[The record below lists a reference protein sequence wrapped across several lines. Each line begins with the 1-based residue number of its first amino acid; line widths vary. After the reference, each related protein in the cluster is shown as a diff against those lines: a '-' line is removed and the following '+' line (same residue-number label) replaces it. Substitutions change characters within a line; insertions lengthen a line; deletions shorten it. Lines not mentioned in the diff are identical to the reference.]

1 MILNHKEKTAN
12 HLVLLGAQTFIG
24 TLILGLLIGLKQC
37 GCGWKQIHINERR
50 WGSPDCQDLKKGTWE
65 KTGWLPQ

>member
-1 MILNHKEKTAN
+1 MILNHKEMTAN

-37 GCGWKQIHINERR
+37 GCGWKQIHINEKM
-50 WGSPDCQDLKKGTWE
+50 G
-65 KTGWLPQ
+65 